1 MGGMESSGMMHPAP
15 LPGTLLCTLVDRRS
29 SVPLSDARVT
39 CVIGG
44 GIVQVDVDS
53 RGEFRADFPE
63 GVFDLVISARGE
75 LSLTLR
81 GIGILAGH
89 TQYLLRAFVPGE
101 DDTDDGVPASAIGGY
116 LTDRLG
122 HPVIDVAVTATEL
135 RAPGTPLYGGP
146 GLRTYAAQSDKVGA
160 FVIHAV
166 KPGTYDVIVRSA
178 QRTLSNERVTIP
190 AQRIFKRH
198 DQRLMVTI

>member
-1 MGGMESSGMMHPAP
+1 MSEP
-15 LPGTLLCTLVDRRS
+15 PGTLFCTLVDRRS

-53 RGEFRADFPE
+53 RGEFRADFPQ

-81 GIGILAGH
+81 GVGVLAGH
-89 TQYLLRAFVPGE
+89 TQRILRAFVPGE
-101 DDTDDGVPASAIGGY
+101 EEVHDGTPASAIGGY

-122 HPVIDVAVTATEL
+122 HPVVDAAVTATL
-135 RAPGTPLYGGP
+135 VRPPGTPLYGNNSQ
-146 GLRTYAAQSDKVGA
+146 TYAAQSDKFGA
-160 FVIHAV
+160 FVIHAI
-166 KPGTYDVIVRSA
+166 KPGTYDVVVRTK
-178 QRTLSNERVTIP
+178 QNTLSNERVIVP
-190 AQRIFKRH
+190 EDHRVFRRH
-198 DQRLMVTI
+198 DLRLMVTT

>member
-1 MGGMESSGMMHPAP
+1 MHSEP
-15 LPGTLLCTLVDRRS
+15 PGTLFCTLVDRRS

-53 RGEFRADFPE
+53 HGEFRADFPQ

-81 GIGILAGH
+81 GVGVLSGH
-89 TQYLLRAFVPGE
+89 TQHIMRAFIPGE
-101 DDTDDGVPASAIGGY
+101 DDGHDGTLSSAIGGY

-122 HPVIDVAVTATEL
+122 QPVVDAAVTATFV
-135 RAPGTPLYGGP
+135 RPPGTPLYGGP
-146 GLRTYAAQSDKVGA
+146 GVQTYASQTDKFGA
-160 FVIHAV
+160 FVIHAI
-166 KPGTYDVIVRSA
+166 KPGAYDVVVRTK
-178 QRTLSNERVTIP
+178 QNTLSNERVVVP
-190 AQRIFKRH
+190 EQRVFHRH
-198 DQRLMVTI
+198 DLRLMVTV

>member
-1 MGGMESSGMMHPAP
+1 MSAAP
-15 LPGTLLCTLVDRRS
+15 DPRNLTGTLLCTLVDRRS

-63 GVFDLVISARGE
+63 GVFDLIISARGE

-89 TQYLLRAFVPGE
+89 TQRMLRAFVPGE
-101 DDTDDGVPASAIGGY
+101 DEVSDGVPASALGGY

-122 HPVIDVAVTATEL
+122 KPVADVAVTATL
-135 RAPGTPLYGGP
+135 VPPPGTPLYGGP
-146 GLRTYAAQSDKVGA
+146 HKQTYAAQTDRVGA
-160 FVIHAV
+160 FVIHAI
-166 KPGTYDVIVRSA
+166 KPGTYDVVVRNRQA
-178 QRTLSNERVTIP
+178 TLSNERVTVP
-190 AQRIFKRH
+190 DHRVFQRH
-198 DQRLMVTI
+198 DLKLMVTV

>member
-1 MGGMESSGMMHPAP
+1 MSTAAESTGSN
-15 LPGTLLCTLVDRRS
+15 GTLLCTLVDRRS

-44 GIVQVDVDS
+44 GIIQVDVDS
-53 RGEFRADFPE
+53 RGEFRADFPQ

-89 TQYLLRAFVPGE
+89 TQRMLRAFVPGE
-101 DDTDDGVPASAIGGY
+101 DEASDGVPASAIGGY

-122 HPVIDVAVTATEL
+122 KPVPDVAVTATL
-135 RAPGTPLYGGP
+135 VPPPGTPLYGGP
-146 GLRTYAAQSDKVGA
+146 QKQTYASQTDKFGA
-160 FVIHAV
+160 FIIHAI
-166 KPGTYDVIVRSA
+166 KPGTYDVVVRNRQS
-178 QRTLSNERVTIP
+178 TLSNERVTVP
-190 AQRIFKRH
+190 DRRVFQRH
-198 DQRLMVTI
+198 DLKLMVTI

>member
-1 MGGMESSGMMHPAP
+1 MQSADV
-15 LPGTLLCTLVDRRS
+15 PGTLLCTLVDRRS
-29 SVPLSDARVT
+29 SVPFSDARVT
-39 CVIGG
+39 CVIGP

-53 RGEFRADFPE
+53 RGAFRADFPQ

-89 TQYLLRAFVPGE
+89 TQHLLRAFVPG
-101 DDTDDGVPASAIGGY
+101 DDDGDDGVPASAIGGY

-122 HPVIDVAVTATEL
+122 HPVIDVAVTATEV
-135 RAPGTPLYGGP
+135 RPPGVPLYGGP
-146 GLRTYAAQSDKVGA
+146 GLQTYAAQSDKAGA
-160 FVIHAV
+160 FVIHAMR
-166 KPGTYDVIVRSA
+166 PGTYDVVVRTA
-178 QRTLSNERVTIP
+178 QRTLSNERITIP
-190 AQRIFKRH
+190 TQRVFMRH

>member
-1 MGGMESSGMMHPAP
+1 MASAEP
-15 LPGTLLCTLVDRRS
+15 PGTLFCTLVDRRS

-53 RGEFRADFPE
+53 RGEFRADFPQ

-89 TQYLLRAFVPGE
+89 TQRILRAFVPGE
-101 DDTDDGVPASAIGGY
+101 DDTNDGVPASAIGGY

-122 HPVIDVAVTATEL
+122 HPVVDAAVTATL
-135 RAPGTPLYGGP
+135 VPPPGTPLYGGP
-146 GLRTYAAQSDKVGA
+146 GAHTYAAQTDKFGA
-160 FVIHAV
+160 FVIHAI
-166 KPGTYDVIVRSA
+166 KPGTYDVVVRTK
-178 QRTLSNERVTIP
+178 QLTLSNERVTVGE
-190 AQRIFKRH
+190 QRKFQRH
-198 DQRLMVTI
+198 DLRLMVTT